1 MLLVKLV
8 GCYGFLRK
16 LIVGM
21 FIPVNRII
29 VNKQAISEEHVDD
42 FVELLE
48 RGRKVKP
55 ITVRKAK
62 PTDNIYIGENL
73 DVFFGGELWVLVD
86 GRHRLAA
93 HKVLGK
99 EMIEVMVTL

>member
-1 MLLVKLV
+1 M
-8 GCYGFLRK
+8 Y
-16 LIVGM
+16 
-21 FIPVNRII
+21 IPVNRII

-48 RGRKVKP
+48 RGRKTKP
-55 ITVRKAK
+55 ITVRRAK
-62 PTDNIYIGENL
+62 ENEIPPKK
-73 DVFFGGELWVLVD
+73 FKGSIFYVLVD